1 MKYFIA
7 YKQSEDT
14 YMYVINIGS
23 KIETTLFYANAL
35 DFITEQNAKSVCSY
49 LNQIDETKEYI
60 VIQYEYSLTEV

>member
-14 YMYVINIGS
+14 YMYVISIGS

-35 DFITEQNAKSVCSY
+35 DFLNKINAKNVCSY
-49 LNQIDETKEYI
+49 LNEYDDTKEYI
-60 VIQYEYSLTEV
+60 VLEYDYSIKEV